1 MLVEDS
7 KRLKSLIEGLNI
19 EVKLNN
25 SSTRFTKYVKIDEGK
40 IELKIKI
47 KAIIKVAAVK
57 NFTIFLTFNFNIDNV
72 KMYEKINAKSADLE
86 NVDKTPRNIN
96 IDANKDFL

>member
-7 KRLKSLIEGLNI
+7 NRLKSLIEGLNI

-47 KAIIKVAAVK
+47 KVIIKVAAVK
-57 NFTIFLTFNFNIDNV
+57 NFTIFLTLNFDIDSV

-86 NVDKTPRNIN
+86 KVDKTPRNIN

>member
-7 KRLKSLIEGLNI
+7 NRLKSLIEGLNI

-57 NFTIFLTFNFNIDNV
+57 NFTIFLTLNFNIDSV